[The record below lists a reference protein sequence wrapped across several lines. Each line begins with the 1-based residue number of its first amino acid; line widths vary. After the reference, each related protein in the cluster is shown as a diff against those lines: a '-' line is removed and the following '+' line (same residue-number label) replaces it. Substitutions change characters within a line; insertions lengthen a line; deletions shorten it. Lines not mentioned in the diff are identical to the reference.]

1 VFYYAFVVSSD
12 NEMFEPQVQITGA
25 TMARVVIVEDQ
36 RLVGEFFQLHC
47 RAMGHEVLGVYA
59 TLGEGVAAVETLR
72 PDLLLLDFSLPDG
85 NGLEAGRKFR
95 QAMPRMKILGISAH
109 HDDWTMMQVQRFGL
123 HGFLDKQGQNPGVLT
138 DAINAVLSGQ
148 IYYVPAVQAGTSSLR
163 RDPNAFNRIL
173 SDYELQILSLIGESL
188 SDDEIAVRLE
198 ISASTMQSRRRD
210 IMRKLDVHS
219 TPKLIRFALEN
230 GLTRPDQLV
239 KRK

>member
-1 VFYYAFVVSSD
+1 LSTQLGVSSAKD
-12 NEMFEPQVQITGA
+12 QFEPRVQISSGSS
-25 TMARVVIVEDQ
+25 ARVVIIEDQ
-36 RLVGEFFQLHC
+36 RLVAEFFQLHC
-47 RAMGHEVLGVYA
+47 QAMGHEVVGVYA
-59 TLGEGVAAVETLR
+59 TLAEGVVAVEAAR

-95 QAMPRMKILGISAH
+95 QALPRMKILGISAY

-138 DAINAVLSGQ
+138 AAINAVLSGQ
-148 IYYVPAVQAGTSSLR
+148 IYYAPAVLEGTSSLR

-188 SDDEIAVRLE
+188 SDDEIATRLA
-198 ISASTMQSRRRD
+198 ISPSTVQSRRRD

-239 KRK
+239 KRR